1 MTSRSSSSGYSAAI
15 TGGQN
20 FHARPGNET
29 TTVTTTGK
37 GSGLESFLGA
47 MPDFTGHQKA
57 GDIFARETFD
67 QPDKYADEVQF
78 LTGILDFFIVDQ
90 ADFWCSKILPWRKTD
105 SLHFAWN
112 VWKFDRT
119 VADIEPHQ
127 GVPRLVTSSR
137 ESRTSSLIRRG
148 LAFMVRFPQ
157 IFLF

>member
-29 TTVTTTGK
+29 TTVTTAGA
-37 GSGLESFLGA
+37 GGPSGIESFLGA

-90 ADFWCSKILPWRKTD
+90 
-105 SLHFAWN
+105 
-112 VWKFDRT
+112 V
-119 VADIEPHQ
+119 
-127 GVPRLVTSSR
+127 RLSFLLTSS
-137 ESRTSSLIRRG
+137 SLNHTNHTPSFVYTTGR
-148 LAFMVRFPQ
+148 LLVF
-157 IFLF
+157 